1 MNKQKCKGFMV
12 FGTEAFCPI
21 GWTDWQLYFNSNTSD
36 EVMVKLKDSIGVHV
50 WSALSKHA
58 VINIGS
64 KQPYGLV
71 AKKYCPNI
79 FSMANT
85 VF

>member
-21 GWTDWQLYFNSNTSD
+21 SWTDWRLYFDTNTSD
-36 EVMVKLKDSIGVHV
+36 EVMVKLKDSIGIHV
-50 WSALSKHA
+50 WNLHSKHTA
-58 VINIGS
+58 INIGS

-71 AKKYCPNI
+71 AEKYCPII
-79 FSMANT
+79 FSMAKS